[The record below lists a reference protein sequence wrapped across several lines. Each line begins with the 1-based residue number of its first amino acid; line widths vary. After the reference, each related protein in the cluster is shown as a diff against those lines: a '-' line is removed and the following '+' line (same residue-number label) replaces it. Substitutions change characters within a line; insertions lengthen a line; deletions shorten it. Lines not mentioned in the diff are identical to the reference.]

1 MMTGVIFLI
10 FFICLMIAIPISIS
24 LGIVSILP
32 GILDSSFTVSAKYI
46 VRSMFG
52 GLDSFPLLAVPMFIF
67 SGILMA
73 RGGISK
79 RLFNVFSYF
88 LGKFTAGIP
97 CAVIVTCLFY
107 GAISGSAPATVAAV
121 GSMTIPFLCELGY
134 DKKFATAIVAVAG
147 GLGVIIPPSIPFIMY
162 GTTTGESVSD
172 LFMAGIIPGVIIAAL
187 LMIYSIVYCNKYGED
202 REKIVIE
209 LNELHEEID
218 RISNST
224 QFNEKDLLNGQT
236 VIRIEK
242 QYTITKGA
250 AMNDQ
255 ISKIQVQKGFDFSD
269 LDLGGLGFVSH
280 KQGEISFEPGKNINY
295 KVSVDN
301 MVNQKVQPGATITIN
316 DSDGKYIKFAVKQE
330 IDLNIATQV
339 KMINVAL
346 KEKEIKGKEIKLQIG
361 ANTDSSQTLKVKID
375 NMSTESLEISKD
387 DISNMK
393 KEGSKGTEAATKM
406 IDNLDDALE
415 RVNVSRGNL
424 GAMQNR
430 LQTASSNLN
439 TMNENLTSIESRIR
453 DVDVAEEMMNLS
465 KLNLINQAAQA
476 MMSQAKSQPE
486 GVMQLLR

>member
-1 MMTGVIFLI
+1 MRINTNLNAMKAIKNSNKNVSSSGNSMKKLI
-10 FFICLMIAIPISIS
+10 SGLSINKAADDAAGLAISE
-24 LGIVSILP
+24 
-32 GILDSSFTVSAKYI
+32 KM
-46 VRSMFG
+46 RSQIR
-52 GLDSFPLLAVPMFIF
+52 GLNQAEQNTQD
-67 SGILMA
+67 GILM
-73 RGGISK
+73 
-79 RLFNVFSYF
+79 LQ
-88 LGKFTAGIP
+88 TAEGTIEEVGNIVQRMRELSVQ
-97 CAVIVTCLFY
+97 CAN
-107 GAISGSAPATVAAV
+107 
-121 GSMTIPFLCELGY
+121 
-134 DKKFATAIVAVAG
+134 
-147 GLGVIIPPSIPFIMY
+147 
-162 GTTTGESVSD
+162 ESNS
-172 LFMAGIIPGVIIAAL
+172 
-187 LMIYSIVYCNKYGED
+187 GED

-250 AMNDQ
+250 TMNDQ
-255 ISKIQVQKGFDFSD
+255 ISKIQVQRGFDFSD

-361 ANTDSSQTLKVKID
+361 ANSDSSQTLKVKID

-415 RVNVSRGNL
+415 RVNVSRGNI

-453 DVDVAEEMMNLS
+453 DVDVAKEIMNLS
-465 KLNLINQAAQA
+465 KINLITQANQAI
-476 MMSQAKSQPE
+476 MVQAKSQPE
-486 GVMQLLR
+486 AVIQLLK

>member
-1 MMTGVIFLI
+1 MRINTNLNAMKAIKNSNKNVSSSGNSMKKLI
-10 FFICLMIAIPISIS
+10 SGLSINKAADDAAGLAISE
-24 LGIVSILP
+24 
-32 GILDSSFTVSAKYI
+32 KM
-46 VRSMFG
+46 RSQIR
-52 GLDSFPLLAVPMFIF
+52 GLNQAEQNAQD
-67 SGILMA
+67 GILM
-73 RGGISK
+73 
-79 RLFNVFSYF
+79 LQ
-88 LGKFTAGIP
+88 TAEGTIEEVGNIVQRMRELSVQ
-97 CAVIVTCLFY
+97 CAN
-107 GAISGSAPATVAAV
+107 
-121 GSMTIPFLCELGY
+121 
-134 DKKFATAIVAVAG
+134 
-147 GLGVIIPPSIPFIMY
+147 
-162 GTTTGESVSD
+162 ESNS
-172 LFMAGIIPGVIIAAL
+172 
-187 LMIYSIVYCNKYGED
+187 GED

-209 LNELHEEID
+209 LNELHKEID

-250 AMNDQ
+250 TMNDQ
-255 ISKIQVQKGFDFSD
+255 ISKIQVQRGFDFSD

-316 DSDGKYIKFAVKQE
+316 DSNGKYIKFAVKQE

-375 NMSTESLEISKD
+375 NMSTESLEISKA

-430 LQTASSNLN
+430 LQTTSSNLN

-453 DVDVAEEMMNLS
+453 DVDVAKEIMNLS
-465 KLNLINQAAQA
+465 KINLITQANQAI
-476 MMSQAKSQPE
+476 MVQAKSQPE
-486 GVMQLLR
+486 AVIQLLK

>member
-1 MMTGVIFLI
+1 MRINTNLNAMKAIKNSNKNVSSSGNSMKKLI
-10 FFICLMIAIPISIS
+10 SGLSIKKAAADAAGLAISE
-24 LGIVSILP
+24 
-32 GILDSSFTVSAKYI
+32 KM
-46 VRSMFG
+46 RSQIR
-52 GLDSFPLLAVPMFIF
+52 GLNQAEQNAQD
-67 SGILMA
+67 GILM
-73 RGGISK
+73 
-79 RLFNVFSYF
+79 LQ
-88 LGKFTAGIP
+88 TAEGTIEEVGNIVQRMRELSVQ
-97 CAVIVTCLFY
+97 CAN
-107 GAISGSAPATVAAV
+107 
-121 GSMTIPFLCELGY
+121 
-134 DKKFATAIVAVAG
+134 
-147 GLGVIIPPSIPFIMY
+147 
-162 GTTTGESVSD
+162 ESNS
-172 LFMAGIIPGVIIAAL
+172 
-187 LMIYSIVYCNKYGED
+187 GED

-250 AMNDQ
+250 TMNDQ
-255 ISKIQVQKGFDFSD
+255 ISKIQVQRGFDFSD

-316 DSDGKYIKFAVKQE
+316 DSNGKYIKFAVKQE

-361 ANTDSSQTLKVKID
+361 ANSDSSQTLKVKID
-375 NMSTESLEISKD
+375 NMSTESLEISKA

-415 RVNVSRGNL
+415 RVNVSRGNI

-453 DVDVAEEMMNLS
+453 DVDVAKEIMNLS
-465 KLNLINQAAQA
+465 KINLITQANQAI
-476 MMSQAKSQPE
+476 MVQAKSQPE
-486 GVMQLLR
+486 AVIQLLK

>member
-1 MMTGVIFLI
+1 MRINTNLNAMKAIKNSNKNVSSSGNSMKKLI
-10 FFICLMIAIPISIS
+10 SGLSINKAADDAAGLAISE
-24 LGIVSILP
+24 
-32 GILDSSFTVSAKYI
+32 KM
-46 VRSMFG
+46 RSQIR
-52 GLDSFPLLAVPMFIF
+52 GLNQAEQNAQD
-67 SGILMA
+67 GILM
-73 RGGISK
+73 
-79 RLFNVFSYF
+79 LQ
-88 LGKFTAGIP
+88 TAEGTIEEVGNIVQRMRELSVQ
-97 CAVIVTCLFY
+97 CAN
-107 GAISGSAPATVAAV
+107 
-121 GSMTIPFLCELGY
+121 
-134 DKKFATAIVAVAG
+134 
-147 GLGVIIPPSIPFIMY
+147 
-162 GTTTGESVSD
+162 ESNS
-172 LFMAGIIPGVIIAAL
+172 
-187 LMIYSIVYCNKYGED
+187 GED

-250 AMNDQ
+250 TMNDQ
-255 ISKIQVQKGFDFSD
+255 ISKIQVQRGFDFSD

-316 DSDGKYIKFAVKQE
+316 DSNGKYIKFAVKQE

-346 KEKEIKGKEIKLQIG
+346 KEKEIRGKEIKLQIG
-361 ANTDSSQTLKVKID
+361 ANSDSSQTLKVKID
-375 NMSTESLEISKD
+375 SMSTESLEISKD

-415 RVNVSRGNL
+415 RVNVSRGNI

-430 LQTASSNLN
+430 LQTASSNLD

-453 DVDVAEEMMNLS
+453 DVDVAKEIMNLS
-465 KLNLINQAAQA
+465 KINLITQANQAI
-476 MMSQAKSQPE
+476 MVQAKSQPE
-486 GVMQLLR
+486 AVIQLLK

>member
-1 MMTGVIFLI
+1 MRINTNLNAMKAIKNSNKNVSSSGNSMKKLI
-10 FFICLMIAIPISIS
+10 SGLSINKAADDAAGLAISE
-24 LGIVSILP
+24 
-32 GILDSSFTVSAKYI
+32 KM
-46 VRSMFG
+46 RSQIR
-52 GLDSFPLLAVPMFIF
+52 GLNQSEQNAQD
-67 SGILMA
+67 GILM
-73 RGGISK
+73 
-79 RLFNVFSYF
+79 LQ
-88 LGKFTAGIP
+88 TAEGTIEEVGNIVQRMRELSVQ
-97 CAVIVTCLFY
+97 CAN
-107 GAISGSAPATVAAV
+107 
-121 GSMTIPFLCELGY
+121 
-134 DKKFATAIVAVAG
+134 
-147 GLGVIIPPSIPFIMY
+147 
-162 GTTTGESVSD
+162 ESNS
-172 LFMAGIIPGVIIAAL
+172 
-187 LMIYSIVYCNKYGED
+187 GED

-250 AMNDQ
+250 TMNDQ
-255 ISKIQVQKGFDFSD
+255 ISKIQVQRGFDFSD

-316 DSDGKYIKFAVKQE
+316 DSNGKYIKFAVKQE

-361 ANTDSSQTLKVKID
+361 ANTDRSQTLKVKID
-375 NMSTESLEISKD
+375 NMSTESLEISKA

-424 GAMQNR
+424 GAMKNR
-430 LQTASSNLN
+430 LQTASYNLN

-453 DVDVAEEMMNLS
+453 DVDVAKEIMNLS
-465 KLNLINQAAQA
+465 KINLITQANQAI
-476 MMSQAKSQPE
+476 MVQAKSQPE
-486 GVMQLLR
+486 AVIQLLK

>member
-1 MMTGVIFLI
+1 MRINTNLNAMKAIKNSNKNVSSSGNSMKKLI
-10 FFICLMIAIPISIS
+10 SGLSINKAADDAAGLAISE
-24 LGIVSILP
+24 
-32 GILDSSFTVSAKYI
+32 KM
-46 VRSMFG
+46 RSQIR
-52 GLDSFPLLAVPMFIF
+52 GLNQAEQNAQD
-67 SGILMA
+67 GILM
-73 RGGISK
+73 
-79 RLFNVFSYF
+79 LQ
-88 LGKFTAGIP
+88 TAEGTIEEVGNIVQRMRELSVQ
-97 CAVIVTCLFY
+97 CAN
-107 GAISGSAPATVAAV
+107 
-121 GSMTIPFLCELGY
+121 
-134 DKKFATAIVAVAG
+134 
-147 GLGVIIPPSIPFIMY
+147 
-162 GTTTGESVSD
+162 ESNS
-172 LFMAGIIPGVIIAAL
+172 
-187 LMIYSIVYCNKYGED
+187 GED

-250 AMNDQ
+250 TMNDQ
-255 ISKIQVQKGFDFSD
+255 ISKIQVQRGFDFSD

-316 DSDGKYIKFAVKQE
+316 DSNGKYIKFAVKQE
-330 IDLNIATQV
+330 IDLSIATQV

-375 NMSTESLEISKD
+375 SMSTESLEISKD

-415 RVNVSRGNL
+415 KVNVSRGNI

-453 DVDVAEEMMNLS
+453 DVDVAKEIMNLS
-465 KLNLINQAAQA
+465 KINLITQANQAI
-476 MMSQAKSQPE
+476 MVQAKSQPE
-486 GVMQLLR
+486 AVIQLLK

>member
-1 MMTGVIFLI
+1 MRINTNLNAMKAIKNSNKNVSSSGNSMKKLI
-10 FFICLMIAIPISIS
+10 SGLSINKAADDAAGLAISE
-24 LGIVSILP
+24 
-32 GILDSSFTVSAKYI
+32 KM
-46 VRSMFG
+46 RSQIR
-52 GLDSFPLLAVPMFIF
+52 GLNQAEQNTQD
-67 SGILMA
+67 GILM
-73 RGGISK
+73 
-79 RLFNVFSYF
+79 LQ
-88 LGKFTAGIP
+88 TAEGTIEEVGNIVQRMRELSVQ
-97 CAVIVTCLFY
+97 CAN
-107 GAISGSAPATVAAV
+107 
-121 GSMTIPFLCELGY
+121 
-134 DKKFATAIVAVAG
+134 
-147 GLGVIIPPSIPFIMY
+147 
-162 GTTTGESVSD
+162 ESNS
-172 LFMAGIIPGVIIAAL
+172 
-187 LMIYSIVYCNKYGED
+187 GED

-250 AMNDQ
+250 TMNDQ
-255 ISKIQVQKGFDFSD
+255 ISKIQVQRGFDFSD

-316 DSDGKYIKFAVKQE
+316 DSNGKYIKFAVKQE

-361 ANTDSSQTLKVKID
+361 ANSDSSQTLKVKID
-375 NMSTESLEISKD
+375 SMSTESLEISKA

-415 RVNVSRGNL
+415 RVNVSRGNI

-453 DVDVAEEMMNLS
+453 DVDVAKEIMNLS
-465 KLNLINQAAQA
+465 KINLITQANQAI
-476 MMSQAKSQPE
+476 MVQAKSQPE
-486 GVMQLLR
+486 AVIQLLK

>member
-1 MMTGVIFLI
+1 MRINTNLNAMKAIKNSNKNVSSSGNSMKKLI
-10 FFICLMIAIPISIS
+10 SGLSINKAADDAAGLAISE
-24 LGIVSILP
+24 
-32 GILDSSFTVSAKYI
+32 KM
-46 VRSMFG
+46 RSQIR
-52 GLDSFPLLAVPMFIF
+52 GLNQAEQNAQD
-67 SGILMA
+67 GILM
-73 RGGISK
+73 
-79 RLFNVFSYF
+79 LQ
-88 LGKFTAGIP
+88 TAEGTIEEVGNIVQRMRELSVQ
-97 CAVIVTCLFY
+97 CAN
-107 GAISGSAPATVAAV
+107 
-121 GSMTIPFLCELGY
+121 
-134 DKKFATAIVAVAG
+134 
-147 GLGVIIPPSIPFIMY
+147 
-162 GTTTGESVSD
+162 ESNS
-172 LFMAGIIPGVIIAAL
+172 
-187 LMIYSIVYCNKYGED
+187 GED

-250 AMNDQ
+250 TMNDQ
-255 ISKIQVQKGFDFSD
+255 ISKIQVQRGFDFSD

-316 DSDGKYIKFAVKQE
+316 DSNGKYIKFAVKQE

-375 NMSTESLEISKD
+375 SMSTESLEISKA

-424 GAMQNR
+424 GAIQNR

-453 DVDVAEEMMNLS
+453 DVDVAKEIMNLS
-465 KLNLINQAAQA
+465 KINLITQANQAI
-476 MMSQAKSQPE
+476 MVQAKSQPE
-486 GVMQLLR
+486 AVIQLLK

>member
-1 MMTGVIFLI
+1 MRINTNLNAMKAIKNSNKNVSSSGNSMKKLI
-10 FFICLMIAIPISIS
+10 SGLSINKAADDAAGLAISE
-24 LGIVSILP
+24 
-32 GILDSSFTVSAKYI
+32 KM
-46 VRSMFG
+46 RSQIR
-52 GLDSFPLLAVPMFIF
+52 GLNQAEQNAQD
-67 SGILMA
+67 GILM
-73 RGGISK
+73 
-79 RLFNVFSYF
+79 LQ
-88 LGKFTAGIP
+88 TAEGTIEEVGNIVQRMRELSVQ
-97 CAVIVTCLFY
+97 CAN
-107 GAISGSAPATVAAV
+107 
-121 GSMTIPFLCELGY
+121 
-134 DKKFATAIVAVAG
+134 
-147 GLGVIIPPSIPFIMY
+147 
-162 GTTTGESVSD
+162 ESNS
-172 LFMAGIIPGVIIAAL
+172 
-187 LMIYSIVYCNKYGED
+187 GED

-250 AMNDQ
+250 TMNDQ
-255 ISKIQVQKGFDFSD
+255 ISKIQVQRGFDFSD

-375 NMSTESLEISKD
+375 SMSTESLEISKD

-415 RVNVSRGNL
+415 RVNVSRGNI

-453 DVDVAEEMMNLS
+453 DVDVAKEIMNLS
-465 KLNLINQAAQA
+465 KINLITQANQAI
-476 MMSQAKSQPE
+476 MVQAKSQPE
-486 GVMQLLR
+486 AVIQLLK

>member
-1 MMTGVIFLI
+1 MRINTNLNAMKTIKNSNKNVSSSGNSMKKLI
-10 FFICLMIAIPISIS
+10 SGLSINKAADDAAGLAISE
-24 LGIVSILP
+24 
-32 GILDSSFTVSAKYI
+32 KM
-46 VRSMFG
+46 RSQIR
-52 GLDSFPLLAVPMFIF
+52 GLNQAEQNTQD
-67 SGILMA
+67 GILM
-73 RGGISK
+73 
-79 RLFNVFSYF
+79 LQ
-88 LGKFTAGIP
+88 TAEGTIEEVGNIVQRMRELSVQ
-97 CAVIVTCLFY
+97 CAN
-107 GAISGSAPATVAAV
+107 
-121 GSMTIPFLCELGY
+121 
-134 DKKFATAIVAVAG
+134 
-147 GLGVIIPPSIPFIMY
+147 
-162 GTTTGESVSD
+162 ESNS
-172 LFMAGIIPGVIIAAL
+172 
-187 LMIYSIVYCNKYGED
+187 GED

-250 AMNDQ
+250 TMNDQ
-255 ISKIQVQKGFDFSD
+255 ISKIQVQRGFDFSD

-316 DSDGKYIKFAVKQE
+316 DSNGKYIKFAVKQE

-361 ANTDSSQTLKVKID
+361 ANSDSSQTLKVKID
-375 NMSTESLEISKD
+375 SMSTESLEISKD

-415 RVNVSRGNL
+415 RVNVSRGNI

-453 DVDVAEEMMNLS
+453 DVDVAKEIMNLS
-465 KLNLINQAAQA
+465 KINLITQANQAI
-476 MMSQAKSQPE
+476 MVQAKSQPE
-486 GVMQLLR
+486 AVIQLLK

>member
-1 MMTGVIFLI
+1 MRINTNLNAMKAIKNSNKNVSSSGNSMKKLI
-10 FFICLMIAIPISIS
+10 SGLSINKAADDAAGLAISE
-24 LGIVSILP
+24 
-32 GILDSSFTVSAKYI
+32 KM
-46 VRSMFG
+46 RSQIR
-52 GLDSFPLLAVPMFIF
+52 GLNQAEQNAQD
-67 SGILMA
+67 GILM
-73 RGGISK
+73 
-79 RLFNVFSYF
+79 LQ
-88 LGKFTAGIP
+88 TAEGTIEEVGNIVQRMRELSVQ
-97 CAVIVTCLFY
+97 CAN
-107 GAISGSAPATVAAV
+107 
-121 GSMTIPFLCELGY
+121 
-134 DKKFATAIVAVAG
+134 
-147 GLGVIIPPSIPFIMY
+147 
-162 GTTTGESVSD
+162 ESNS
-172 LFMAGIIPGVIIAAL
+172 
-187 LMIYSIVYCNKYGED
+187 GED

-242 QYTITKGA
+242 Q
-250 AMNDQ
+250 
-255 ISKIQVQKGFDFSD
+255 ISKIQVQRGFDFSD

-316 DSDGKYIKFAVKQE
+316 DSNGKYIKFAVKQE

-361 ANTDSSQTLKVKID
+361 ANSDSSQTLKVKID
-375 NMSTESLEISKD
+375 SMSTESLEISKA

-453 DVDVAEEMMNLS
+453 DVDVAKEIMNLS
-465 KLNLINQAAQA
+465 KINLITQANQAI
-476 MMSQAKSQPE
+476 MVQAKSQPE
-486 GVMQLLR
+486 AVIQLLK

>member
-1 MMTGVIFLI
+1 MRINTNLNAMKAIKNSNKNVSSSGNSMKKLI
-10 FFICLMIAIPISIS
+10 SGLSINKAADDAAGLAISE
-24 LGIVSILP
+24 
-32 GILDSSFTVSAKYI
+32 KM
-46 VRSMFG
+46 RSQIR
-52 GLDSFPLLAVPMFIF
+52 GLNQAEQNAQD
-67 SGILMA
+67 GILM
-73 RGGISK
+73 
-79 RLFNVFSYF
+79 LQ
-88 LGKFTAGIP
+88 TAEGTIEEVGNIVQRMRELSVQ
-97 CAVIVTCLFY
+97 CAN
-107 GAISGSAPATVAAV
+107 
-121 GSMTIPFLCELGY
+121 
-134 DKKFATAIVAVAG
+134 
-147 GLGVIIPPSIPFIMY
+147 
-162 GTTTGESVSD
+162 ESNS
-172 LFMAGIIPGVIIAAL
+172 
-187 LMIYSIVYCNKYGED
+187 GED

-255 ISKIQVQKGFDFSD
+255 ISKIQVQRGFDFSD

-316 DSDGKYIKFAVKQE
+316 DSNGKYIKFAVKQE

-375 NMSTESLEISKD
+375 SMSTESLEISKA

-453 DVDVAEEMMNLS
+453 DVDVAKEIMNLS
-465 KLNLINQAAQA
+465 RINLITQANQAI
-476 MMSQAKSQPE
+476 MVQAKSQPE
-486 GVMQLLR
+486 AVIQLLK

>member
-1 MMTGVIFLI
+1 MRINTNLNAMKAIKNSNKNVSSSGNSMKKLI
-10 FFICLMIAIPISIS
+10 SGLSINKAADDAAGLAISE
-24 LGIVSILP
+24 
-32 GILDSSFTVSAKYI
+32 KM
-46 VRSMFG
+46 RSQIR
-52 GLDSFPLLAVPMFIF
+52 GLNQAEQNAQD
-67 SGILMA
+67 GILM
-73 RGGISK
+73 
-79 RLFNVFSYF
+79 LQ
-88 LGKFTAGIP
+88 TAEGTIEEVGNIVQRMRELSVQ
-97 CAVIVTCLFY
+97 CAN
-107 GAISGSAPATVAAV
+107 
-121 GSMTIPFLCELGY
+121 
-134 DKKFATAIVAVAG
+134 
-147 GLGVIIPPSIPFIMY
+147 
-162 GTTTGESVSD
+162 ESNS
-172 LFMAGIIPGVIIAAL
+172 
-187 LMIYSIVYCNKYGED
+187 GED

-224 QFNEKDLLNGQT
+224 QFNEKDLLSGQT

-255 ISKIQVQKGFDFSD
+255 ISKIQVQRGFDFSD

-316 DSDGKYIKFAVKQE
+316 DSNGKYIKFAVKQE

-361 ANTDSSQTLKVKID
+361 ANSDSSQTLKVKID

-415 RVNVSRGNL
+415 RVNVSRGNI

-430 LQTASSNLN
+430 VQTASSNLN

-453 DVDVAEEMMNLS
+453 DVDVAKEIMNLS
-465 KLNLINQAAQA
+465 KINLITQANQAI
-476 MMSQAKSQPE
+476 MVQAKSQPE
-486 GVMQLLR
+486 AVIQLLK

>member
-1 MMTGVIFLI
+1 MRINTNLNAMKAIKNSNKNVSSSGNSMKKLI
-10 FFICLMIAIPISIS
+10 SGLSINKAADDAAGLAISE
-24 LGIVSILP
+24 
-32 GILDSSFTVSAKYI
+32 KM
-46 VRSMFG
+46 RSQIR
-52 GLDSFPLLAVPMFIF
+52 GLNQAEQNAQD
-67 SGILMA
+67 GILM
-73 RGGISK
+73 
-79 RLFNVFSYF
+79 LQ
-88 LGKFTAGIP
+88 TAEGTIEEVGNIVQRMRELSVQ
-97 CAVIVTCLFY
+97 CAN
-107 GAISGSAPATVAAV
+107 
-121 GSMTIPFLCELGY
+121 
-134 DKKFATAIVAVAG
+134 
-147 GLGVIIPPSIPFIMY
+147 
-162 GTTTGESVSD
+162 ESNS
-172 LFMAGIIPGVIIAAL
+172 
-187 LMIYSIVYCNKYGED
+187 GED

-255 ISKIQVQKGFDFSD
+255 ISKIQVQRGFDFSD

-316 DSDGKYIKFAVKQE
+316 DSNGKYIKFAVKQE

-361 ANTDSSQTLKVKID
+361 ANSDSSQTLKVKID
-375 NMSTESLEISKD
+375 SMSTESLEISKA

-415 RVNVSRGNL
+415 RVNVSRGNI

-453 DVDVAEEMMNLS
+453 DVDVAKEIMNLS
-465 KLNLINQAAQA
+465 KINLITQANQAI
-476 MMSQAKSQPE
+476 MVQAKSQPE
-486 GVMQLLR
+486 AVIQLLK

>member
-1 MMTGVIFLI
+1 MRINTNLNAMKAIKNSNKNVSSSGNSMKKLI
-10 FFICLMIAIPISIS
+10 SGLSINKAADDAAGLAISE
-24 LGIVSILP
+24 
-32 GILDSSFTVSAKYI
+32 KM
-46 VRSMFG
+46 RSQIR
-52 GLDSFPLLAVPMFIF
+52 GLNQAEQNAQD
-67 SGILMA
+67 GILM
-73 RGGISK
+73 
-79 RLFNVFSYF
+79 LQ
-88 LGKFTAGIP
+88 TAEGTIEEVGNIVQRMRELSVQ
-97 CAVIVTCLFY
+97 CANESN
-107 GAISGSAPATVAAV
+107 SG
-121 GSMTIPFLCELGY
+121 
-134 DKKFATAIVAVAG
+134 
-147 GLGVIIPPSIPFIMY
+147 
-162 GTTTGESVSD
+162 
-172 LFMAGIIPGVIIAAL
+172 
-187 LMIYSIVYCNKYGED
+187 
-202 REKIVIE
+202 
-209 LNELHEEID
+209 EEID

-255 ISKIQVQKGFDFSD
+255 ISKIQVQRGFDFSD

-316 DSDGKYIKFAVKQE
+316 DSNGKYIKFAVKQE

-375 NMSTESLEISKD
+375 SMSTESLEISKD

-453 DVDVAEEMMNLS
+453 DVDVAKEIMNLS
-465 KLNLINQAAQA
+465 KINLITQANQAI
-476 MMSQAKSQPE
+476 MVQAKSQPE
-486 GVMQLLR
+486 AVIQLLK

>member
-1 MMTGVIFLI
+1 MRINTNLNAMKAIKNSNKNVSSSGNSMKKLI
-10 FFICLMIAIPISIS
+10 SGLSINKAADDAAGLAISE
-24 LGIVSILP
+24 
-32 GILDSSFTVSAKYI
+32 KM
-46 VRSMFG
+46 RSQIR
-52 GLDSFPLLAVPMFIF
+52 GLNQAEQNAQD
-67 SGILMA
+67 GILM
-73 RGGISK
+73 
-79 RLFNVFSYF
+79 LQ
-88 LGKFTAGIP
+88 TAEGTIEEVGNIVQRMRELSVQ
-97 CAVIVTCLFY
+97 CAN
-107 GAISGSAPATVAAV
+107 
-121 GSMTIPFLCELGY
+121 
-134 DKKFATAIVAVAG
+134 
-147 GLGVIIPPSIPFIMY
+147 
-162 GTTTGESVSD
+162 ESNS
-172 LFMAGIIPGVIIAAL
+172 
-187 LMIYSIVYCNKYGED
+187 GED

-250 AMNDQ
+250 TMNDQ
-255 ISKIQVQKGFDFSD
+255 ISKVQVQRGFDFSD

-316 DSDGKYIKFAVKQE
+316 DSNGKYIKFAVKQE

-346 KEKEIKGKEIKLQIG
+346 KEKEIKGKEVKLQIG

-375 NMSTESLEISKD
+375 NMSTESLEISKA

-415 RVNVSRGNL
+415 RVNVSRGNI

-453 DVDVAEEMMNLS
+453 DVDVAKEIMNLS
-465 KLNLINQAAQA
+465 KINLITQANQAI
-476 MMSQAKSQPE
+476 MVQAKSQPE
-486 GVMQLLR
+486 AVIQLLK

>member
-1 MMTGVIFLI
+1 MRINTNLNAMKAIKNSNKNVSSSGNSMKKLI
-10 FFICLMIAIPISIS
+10 SGLSINKAADDAAGLAISE
-24 LGIVSILP
+24 
-32 GILDSSFTVSAKYI
+32 KM
-46 VRSMFG
+46 RSQIR
-52 GLDSFPLLAVPMFIF
+52 GLNQAEQNAQD
-67 SGILMA
+67 GILM
-73 RGGISK
+73 
-79 RLFNVFSYF
+79 LQ
-88 LGKFTAGIP
+88 TAEGTIEEVGNIVQRMRELSVQ
-97 CAVIVTCLFY
+97 CAN
-107 GAISGSAPATVAAV
+107 
-121 GSMTIPFLCELGY
+121 
-134 DKKFATAIVAVAG
+134 
-147 GLGVIIPPSIPFIMY
+147 
-162 GTTTGESVSD
+162 ESNS
-172 LFMAGIIPGVIIAAL
+172 
-187 LMIYSIVYCNKYGED
+187 GED

-242 QYTITKGA
+242 QYTITKDA
-250 AMNDQ
+250 TMNDQ

-316 DSDGKYIKFAVKQE
+316 DSNGKYIKFAVKQE

-375 NMSTESLEISKD
+375 SMGTESLEISKD

-415 RVNVSRGNL
+415 RVNVSRGNI

-453 DVDVAEEMMNLS
+453 DVDVAKEIMNLS
-465 KLNLINQAAQA
+465 KINLITQANQAI
-476 MMSQAKSQPE
+476 MVQAKSQPE
-486 GVMQLLR
+486 AVIQLLK

>member
-1 MMTGVIFLI
+1 MRINTNLNAMKAIKNSNKNVSSSGNSMKKLI
-10 FFICLMIAIPISIS
+10 SGLSINKAADDAAGLAISE
-24 LGIVSILP
+24 
-32 GILDSSFTVSAKYI
+32 KM
-46 VRSMFG
+46 RSQIR
-52 GLDSFPLLAVPMFIF
+52 GLNQAEQNAQD
-67 SGILMA
+67 GILM
-73 RGGISK
+73 
-79 RLFNVFSYF
+79 LQ
-88 LGKFTAGIP
+88 TAEGTIEEVGNIVQRMRELSVQ
-97 CAVIVTCLFY
+97 CAN
-107 GAISGSAPATVAAV
+107 
-121 GSMTIPFLCELGY
+121 
-134 DKKFATAIVAVAG
+134 
-147 GLGVIIPPSIPFIMY
+147 
-162 GTTTGESVSD
+162 ESNS
-172 LFMAGIIPGVIIAAL
+172 
-187 LMIYSIVYCNKYGED
+187 GED

-250 AMNDQ
+250 TMNDQ
-255 ISKIQVQKGFDFSD
+255 ISKIQVQRGFDFSD

-316 DSDGKYIKFAVKQE
+316 DSNGKYIKFAVKQE

-375 NMSTESLEISKD
+375 SMSTESLEISKA

-415 RVNVSRGNL
+415 RVNISRGNL

-453 DVDVAEEMMNLS
+453 DVDVAKEIMNLS
-465 KLNLINQAAQA
+465 KINLITQANQAI
-476 MMSQAKSQPE
+476 MVQAKSQPE
-486 GVMQLLR
+486 AVIQLLK

>member
-1 MMTGVIFLI
+1 MRINTNLNAMKAIKNSNKNVSSSGNSMKKLI
-10 FFICLMIAIPISIS
+10 SGLSINKAADDAAGLAISE
-24 LGIVSILP
+24 
-32 GILDSSFTVSAKYI
+32 KM
-46 VRSMFG
+46 RSKIR
-52 GLDSFPLLAVPMFIF
+52 GLNQAEQNTQD
-67 SGILMA
+67 GILM
-73 RGGISK
+73 
-79 RLFNVFSYF
+79 LQ
-88 LGKFTAGIP
+88 TAEGTIEE
-97 CAVIVTCLFY
+97 VGNIVQR
-107 GAISGSAPATVAAV
+107 
-121 GSMTIPFLCELGY
+121 MRELS
-134 DKKFATAIVAVAG
+134 VQC
-147 GLGVIIPPSIPFIMY
+147 SN
-162 GTTTGESVSD
+162 ESNS
-172 LFMAGIIPGVIIAAL
+172 
-187 LMIYSIVYCNKYGED
+187 GED

-250 AMNDQ
+250 TMNDQ
-255 ISKIQVQKGFDFSD
+255 ISKIQVQRGFDFSD

-316 DSDGKYIKFAVKQE
+316 DSNGKYIKFAVKQE

-346 KEKEIKGKEIKLQIG
+346 KEKEIRGKEIKLQIG
-361 ANTDSSQTLKVKID
+361 ANSDSSQTLKVKID
-375 NMSTESLEISKD
+375 NMSTESLEISKA

-453 DVDVAEEMMNLS
+453 DVDVAKEIMNLS
-465 KLNLINQAAQA
+465 KINLITQANQAI
-476 MMSQAKSQPE
+476 MVQAKSQPE
-486 GVMQLLR
+486 AVIQLLK

>member
-1 MMTGVIFLI
+1 MRINTNLNAMKAIKNSNKNVSSSGNSMKKLI
-10 FFICLMIAIPISIS
+10 SGLSINKAADDAAGLAISE
-24 LGIVSILP
+24 
-32 GILDSSFTVSAKYI
+32 KM
-46 VRSMFG
+46 RSQIR
-52 GLDSFPLLAVPMFIF
+52 GLNQAEQNAQD
-67 SGILMA
+67 GILM
-73 RGGISK
+73 
-79 RLFNVFSYF
+79 LQ
-88 LGKFTAGIP
+88 TAEGTIEEVGNIVQRMRELSVQ
-97 CAVIVTCLFY
+97 CAN
-107 GAISGSAPATVAAV
+107 
-121 GSMTIPFLCELGY
+121 
-134 DKKFATAIVAVAG
+134 
-147 GLGVIIPPSIPFIMY
+147 
-162 GTTTGESVSD
+162 ESNS
-172 LFMAGIIPGVIIAAL
+172 
-187 LMIYSIVYCNKYGED
+187 GED

-250 AMNDQ
+250 TMNDQ
-255 ISKIQVQKGFDFSD
+255 ISKIQVQRGFDFSD

-316 DSDGKYIKFAVKQE
+316 DSNGKYIKFAVKQE

-361 ANTDSSQTLKVKID
+361 ANSDSSQTLKVKID
-375 NMSTESLEISKD
+375 SMSTESLEISKD

-424 GAMQNR
+424 GAMQNK

-453 DVDVAEEMMNLS
+453 DVDVAKEIMNLS
-465 KLNLINQAAQA
+465 KINLITQANQAI
-476 MMSQAKSQPE
+476 MVQAKSQPE
-486 GVMQLLR
+486 AVIQLLK

>member
-1 MMTGVIFLI
+1 MRINTNLNAMKAIKNSNKNVSSSGNSMKKLI
-10 FFICLMIAIPISIS
+10 SGLSINKAADDAAGLAISE
-24 LGIVSILP
+24 
-32 GILDSSFTVSAKYI
+32 KM
-46 VRSMFG
+46 RSQIR
-52 GLDSFPLLAVPMFIF
+52 GLNQAEQNAQD
-67 SGILMA
+67 GILM
-73 RGGISK
+73 
-79 RLFNVFSYF
+79 LQ
-88 LGKFTAGIP
+88 TAEGTIEEVGNIVQRMRELSVQ
-97 CAVIVTCLFY
+97 CAN
-107 GAISGSAPATVAAV
+107 
-121 GSMTIPFLCELGY
+121 
-134 DKKFATAIVAVAG
+134 
-147 GLGVIIPPSIPFIMY
+147 
-162 GTTTGESVSD
+162 ESNS
-172 LFMAGIIPGVIIAAL
+172 
-187 LMIYSIVYCNKYGED
+187 GED

-224 QFNEKDLLNGQT
+224 QFNEKDLLNGET

-250 AMNDQ
+250 TMNDQ
-255 ISKIQVQKGFDFSD
+255 ISKIQVQRGFDFSD

-316 DSDGKYIKFAVKQE
+316 DSNGKYIKFAVKQE

-361 ANTDSSQTLKVKID
+361 ANIDSSQTLKVKID
-375 NMSTESLEISKD
+375 NMSTESLKISKA

-453 DVDVAEEMMNLS
+453 DVDVAKEIMNLS
-465 KLNLINQAAQA
+465 KINLITQANQAI
-476 MMSQAKSQPE
+476 MVQAKSQPE
-486 GVMQLLR
+486 AVIQLLK

>member
-1 MMTGVIFLI
+1 MRINTNLNAMKAIKNSNKNVSSSGNSMKKLI
-10 FFICLMIAIPISIS
+10 SGLSINKAADDAAGLAISE
-24 LGIVSILP
+24 
-32 GILDSSFTVSAKYI
+32 KM
-46 VRSMFG
+46 RSQIR
-52 GLDSFPLLAVPMFIF
+52 GLNQAEQNTQD
-67 SGILMA
+67 GILM
-73 RGGISK
+73 
-79 RLFNVFSYF
+79 LQ
-88 LGKFTAGIP
+88 TAEGTIEEVGNIVQRMRELSVQ
-97 CAVIVTCLFY
+97 CAN
-107 GAISGSAPATVAAV
+107 
-121 GSMTIPFLCELGY
+121 
-134 DKKFATAIVAVAG
+134 
-147 GLGVIIPPSIPFIMY
+147 
-162 GTTTGESVSD
+162 ESNS
-172 LFMAGIIPGVIIAAL
+172 
-187 LMIYSIVYCNKYGED
+187 GED

-250 AMNDQ
+250 TMNDQ
-255 ISKIQVQKGFDFSD
+255 ISKIQVQRGFDFSD

-316 DSDGKYIKFAVKQE
+316 DSNGKYIKFAVKQE

-361 ANTDSSQTLKVKID
+361 ANSDSSQTLKVKID
-375 NMSTESLEISKD
+375 SMSTESLEISKD

-415 RVNVSRGNL
+415 RVNVSRGNI

-453 DVDVAEEMMNLS
+453 DVDVAKEIMNLS
-465 KLNLINQAAQA
+465 KINLITQANQAI
-476 MMSQAKSQPE
+476 MVQAKSQPE
-486 GVMQLLR
+486 AVIQLLK

>member
-1 MMTGVIFLI
+1 MRINTNLNAMKAIKNSNKNVSSSGNSMKKLI
-10 FFICLMIAIPISIS
+10 SGLSINKAADDAAGLAISE
-24 LGIVSILP
+24 
-32 GILDSSFTVSAKYI
+32 KM
-46 VRSMFG
+46 RSQIR
-52 GLDSFPLLAVPMFIF
+52 GLNQAEQNAQD
-67 SGILMA
+67 GILM
-73 RGGISK
+73 
-79 RLFNVFSYF
+79 LQ
-88 LGKFTAGIP
+88 TAEGTIEEVGNIVQRMRELSVQ
-97 CAVIVTCLFY
+97 CAN
-107 GAISGSAPATVAAV
+107 
-121 GSMTIPFLCELGY
+121 
-134 DKKFATAIVAVAG
+134 
-147 GLGVIIPPSIPFIMY
+147 
-162 GTTTGESVSD
+162 ESNS
-172 LFMAGIIPGVIIAAL
+172 
-187 LMIYSIVYCNKYGED
+187 GED

-250 AMNDQ
+250 TMNDQ
-255 ISKIQVQKGFDFSD
+255 ISKIQVQRGFDFSD

-316 DSDGKYIKFAVKQE
+316 DSNGKYIKFAVKQE

-361 ANTDSSQTLKVKID
+361 ANSDSSQTLKVKID
-375 NMSTESLEISKD
+375 SMSTESLEISKD

-415 RVNVSRGNL
+415 RVNVSRGNI

-453 DVDVAEEMMNLS
+453 DVDVAKEIMNLS
-465 KLNLINQAAQA
+465 KINLITQANEAI
-476 MMSQAKSQPE
+476 MVQAKSQPE
-486 GVMQLLR
+486 AVIQLLK

>member
-1 MMTGVIFLI
+1 MRINTNLNAMKAIKNSNKNVSSSGNSMKKLI
-10 FFICLMIAIPISIS
+10 SGLSINKAADDAAGLAISE
-24 LGIVSILP
+24 
-32 GILDSSFTVSAKYI
+32 KM
-46 VRSMFG
+46 RSQIR
-52 GLDSFPLLAVPMFIF
+52 GLNQGEQNAQD
-67 SGILMA
+67 GILM
-73 RGGISK
+73 
-79 RLFNVFSYF
+79 LQ
-88 LGKFTAGIP
+88 TAEGTIEEVGNIVQRMRELSVQ
-97 CAVIVTCLFY
+97 CAN
-107 GAISGSAPATVAAV
+107 
-121 GSMTIPFLCELGY
+121 
-134 DKKFATAIVAVAG
+134 
-147 GLGVIIPPSIPFIMY
+147 
-162 GTTTGESVSD
+162 ESNS
-172 LFMAGIIPGVIIAAL
+172 
-187 LMIYSIVYCNKYGED
+187 GED

-242 QYTITKGA
+242 QYNITKGA
-250 AMNDQ
+250 TMNDQ
-255 ISKIQVQKGFDFSD
+255 ISKIQVQRGFDFSD

-316 DSDGKYIKFAVKQE
+316 DSNGKYIKFAVKQE

-339 KMINVAL
+339 KMIDVAL

-375 NMSTESLEISKD
+375 NMSTESLEINKA

-453 DVDVAEEMMNLS
+453 DVDVAKEIMNLS
-465 KLNLINQAAQA
+465 KINLITQANQAI
-476 MMSQAKSQPE
+476 MVQAKSQPE
-486 GVMQLLR
+486 AVIQLLK

>member
-1 MMTGVIFLI
+1 MRINTNLNAMKAIKNSNKNVSSSGNSMKKLI
-10 FFICLMIAIPISIS
+10 SGLSINKAADDAAGLAISE
-24 LGIVSILP
+24 
-32 GILDSSFTVSAKYI
+32 KM
-46 VRSMFG
+46 RSQIR
-52 GLDSFPLLAVPMFIF
+52 GLNQAEQNAQD
-67 SGILMA
+67 GILM
-73 RGGISK
+73 
-79 RLFNVFSYF
+79 LQ
-88 LGKFTAGIP
+88 TAEGTIEEVGNIVQRMRELSVQ
-97 CAVIVTCLFY
+97 CAN
-107 GAISGSAPATVAAV
+107 
-121 GSMTIPFLCELGY
+121 
-134 DKKFATAIVAVAG
+134 
-147 GLGVIIPPSIPFIMY
+147 
-162 GTTTGESVSD
+162 ESNS
-172 LFMAGIIPGVIIAAL
+172 
-187 LMIYSIVYCNKYGED
+187 GED

-250 AMNDQ
+250 TMNDQ
-255 ISKIQVQKGFDFSD
+255 ISKIQVQRGFDFSD

-316 DSDGKYIKFAVKQE
+316 DSNGKYIKFAVKQE

-346 KEKEIKGKEIKLQIG
+346 KEKEIRGKEIKLQIG

-375 NMSTESLEISKD
+375 SMSTESLEISKA

-415 RVNVSRGNL
+415 RVNVSRGNI

-453 DVDVAEEMMNLS
+453 DVDVAKEIMNLS
-465 KLNLINQAAQA
+465 KINLITQANQAI
-476 MMSQAKSQPE
+476 MVQAKSQPE
-486 GVMQLLR
+486 AVIQLLK

>member
-1 MMTGVIFLI
+1 MRINTNLNAMKAIKNSNKNVSSSGNSMKKLI
-10 FFICLMIAIPISIS
+10 SGLSINKAADDAAGLAISE
-24 LGIVSILP
+24 
-32 GILDSSFTVSAKYI
+32 KM
-46 VRSMFG
+46 RSQIR
-52 GLDSFPLLAVPMFIF
+52 GLNQAEQNAQD
-67 SGILMA
+67 GILM
-73 RGGISK
+73 
-79 RLFNVFSYF
+79 LQ
-88 LGKFTAGIP
+88 TAEGTIEEVGNIVQRMRELSVQ
-97 CAVIVTCLFY
+97 CAN
-107 GAISGSAPATVAAV
+107 
-121 GSMTIPFLCELGY
+121 
-134 DKKFATAIVAVAG
+134 
-147 GLGVIIPPSIPFIMY
+147 
-162 GTTTGESVSD
+162 ESNS
-172 LFMAGIIPGVIIAAL
+172 
-187 LMIYSIVYCNKYGED
+187 GED

-209 LNELHEEID
+209 LNKLHEEID

-250 AMNDQ
+250 TMNDQ
-255 ISKIQVQKGFDFSD
+255 ISKIQVQRGFDFSD

-316 DSDGKYIKFAVKQE
+316 DSNGKYIKFAVKQE

-453 DVDVAEEMMNLS
+453 DVDVAKEIMNLS
-465 KLNLINQAAQA
+465 RINLITQANQAI
-476 MMSQAKSQPE
+476 MVQAKSQPE
-486 GVMQLLR
+486 AVIQLLK

>member
-1 MMTGVIFLI
+1 MRINTNLNAMKAIKNSNKNVSSSGNSMKKLI
-10 FFICLMIAIPISIS
+10 SGLSINKAADDAAGLAISE
-24 LGIVSILP
+24 
-32 GILDSSFTVSAKYI
+32 KM
-46 VRSMFG
+46 RSQIR
-52 GLDSFPLLAVPMFIF
+52 GLNQAEQNAQD
-67 SGILMA
+67 GILM
-73 RGGISK
+73 
-79 RLFNVFSYF
+79 LQ
-88 LGKFTAGIP
+88 TAEGTIEEVGNIVQRMRELSVQ
-97 CAVIVTCLFY
+97 CAN
-107 GAISGSAPATVAAV
+107 
-121 GSMTIPFLCELGY
+121 
-134 DKKFATAIVAVAG
+134 
-147 GLGVIIPPSIPFIMY
+147 
-162 GTTTGESVSD
+162 ESNS
-172 LFMAGIIPGVIIAAL
+172 
-187 LMIYSIVYCNKYGED
+187 GED

-250 AMNDQ
+250 TMNDQ

-316 DSDGKYIKFAVKQE
+316 DSNGKYIKFAVKQE

-375 NMSTESLEISKD
+375 NMSTESLEISKA

-415 RVNVSRGNL
+415 RVNVSRGNI

-453 DVDVAEEMMNLS
+453 DVDVAKEIMNLS
-465 KLNLINQAAQA
+465 KINLITQANQAI
-476 MMSQAKSQPE
+476 MVQAKSQPE
-486 GVMQLLR
+486 AVIQLLK

>member
-1 MMTGVIFLI
+1 MRINTNLNAMKAIKNSNKNVSSSGNSMKKLI
-10 FFICLMIAIPISIS
+10 SGLSINKAADDAAGLAISE
-24 LGIVSILP
+24 
-32 GILDSSFTVSAKYI
+32 KM
-46 VRSMFG
+46 RSQIR
-52 GLDSFPLLAVPMFIF
+52 GLNQAEQNAQD
-67 SGILMA
+67 GILM
-73 RGGISK
+73 
-79 RLFNVFSYF
+79 LQ
-88 LGKFTAGIP
+88 TAEGTIEEVGNIVQRMRELSVQ
-97 CAVIVTCLFY
+97 CAN
-107 GAISGSAPATVAAV
+107 
-121 GSMTIPFLCELGY
+121 
-134 DKKFATAIVAVAG
+134 
-147 GLGVIIPPSIPFIMY
+147 
-162 GTTTGESVSD
+162 ESNS
-172 LFMAGIIPGVIIAAL
+172 
-187 LMIYSIVYCNKYGED
+187 GED

-255 ISKIQVQKGFDFSD
+255 ISKIQVQRGFDFSD
-269 LDLGGLGFVSH
+269 LDLEGLGFVSH

-316 DSDGKYIKFAVKQE
+316 DSNGKYIKFAVKQE

-375 NMSTESLEISKD
+375 SMSTESLEISKA

-415 RVNVSRGNL
+415 RVNISRGNL

-453 DVDVAEEMMNLS
+453 DVDVAKEIMNLS
-465 KLNLINQAAQA
+465 KINLITQANQAI
-476 MMSQAKSQPE
+476 MVQAKSQPE
-486 GVMQLLR
+486 AVIQLLK

>member
-1 MMTGVIFLI
+1 MRINTNLNAMKAIKNSNKNVSSSGNSMKKLI
-10 FFICLMIAIPISIS
+10 SGLSINKAADDAAGLAISE
-24 LGIVSILP
+24 
-32 GILDSSFTVSAKYI
+32 KM
-46 VRSMFG
+46 RSQIR
-52 GLDSFPLLAVPMFIF
+52 GLNQAEQNAQD
-67 SGILMA
+67 GILMLQTA
-73 RGGISK
+73 EGTIEEVGNIVQRMRELSVQCA
-79 RLFNVFSYF
+79 NESNS
-88 LGKFTAGIP
+88 GK
-97 CAVIVTCLFY
+97 
-107 GAISGSAPATVAAV
+107 
-121 GSMTIPFLCELGY
+121 
-134 DKKFATAIVAVAG
+134 
-147 GLGVIIPPSIPFIMY
+147 
-162 GTTTGESVSD
+162 
-172 LFMAGIIPGVIIAAL
+172 
-187 LMIYSIVYCNKYGED
+187 D

-250 AMNDQ
+250 TMNDQ
-255 ISKIQVQKGFDFSD
+255 ISKIQVQRGFDFSD

-301 MVNQKVQPGATITIN
+301 MVNQKVQPGAIITIN
-316 DSDGKYIKFAVKQE
+316 DSNGKYIKFAVKQE

-375 NMSTESLEISKD
+375 NMSTESLEISKA

-415 RVNVSRGNL
+415 RVNVSRGNI

-453 DVDVAEEMMNLS
+453 DVDVAKEIMNLS
-465 KLNLINQAAQA
+465 KINLITQANQAI
-476 MMSQAKSQPE
+476 MVQAKSQPE
-486 GVMQLLR
+486 VVIQLLK

>member
-1 MMTGVIFLI
+1 MRINTNLNAMKAIKNSNKNVSSSGNSMKKLI
-10 FFICLMIAIPISIS
+10 SGLSINKAADDAAGLAISE
-24 LGIVSILP
+24 
-32 GILDSSFTVSAKYI
+32 KM
-46 VRSMFG
+46 RSQIR
-52 GLDSFPLLAVPMFIF
+52 GLNQAEQNAQD
-67 SGILMA
+67 GILM
-73 RGGISK
+73 
-79 RLFNVFSYF
+79 LQ
-88 LGKFTAGIP
+88 TAEGTIEEVGNIVQRMRELSVQ
-97 CAVIVTCLFY
+97 CAN
-107 GAISGSAPATVAAV
+107 
-121 GSMTIPFLCELGY
+121 
-134 DKKFATAIVAVAG
+134 
-147 GLGVIIPPSIPFIMY
+147 
-162 GTTTGESVSD
+162 ESNS
-172 LFMAGIIPGVIIAAL
+172 
-187 LMIYSIVYCNKYGED
+187 GED
-202 REKIVIE
+202 REKIVVE

-250 AMNDQ
+250 TMNDQ
-255 ISKIQVQKGFDFSD
+255 ISKIQVQRGFDFSD

-316 DSDGKYIKFAVKQE
+316 DSNGKYIKFAVKQE

-346 KEKEIKGKEIKLQIG
+346 KEKEIMGKEIKLQIG

-375 NMSTESLEISKD
+375 NMSTESLEISKA

-453 DVDVAEEMMNLS
+453 DVDVAKEIINLS
-465 KLNLINQAAQA
+465 KINLITQANQAI
-476 MMSQAKSQPE
+476 MVQAKSQPE
-486 GVMQLLR
+486 AVIQLLK

>member
-1 MMTGVIFLI
+1 MRINTNLNAMKAIKNSNKNVSSSGNSMKKLI
-10 FFICLMIAIPISIS
+10 SGLSINKAADDAAGLAISE
-24 LGIVSILP
+24 
-32 GILDSSFTVSAKYI
+32 KM
-46 VRSMFG
+46 RSQIR
-52 GLDSFPLLAVPMFIF
+52 GLNQAEQNAQD
-67 SGILMA
+67 GILM
-73 RGGISK
+73 
-79 RLFNVFSYF
+79 LQ
-88 LGKFTAGIP
+88 TAEGTIEEVGNIVQRMRELSVQ
-97 CAVIVTCLFY
+97 CAN
-107 GAISGSAPATVAAV
+107 
-121 GSMTIPFLCELGY
+121 
-134 DKKFATAIVAVAG
+134 
-147 GLGVIIPPSIPFIMY
+147 
-162 GTTTGESVSD
+162 ESNS
-172 LFMAGIIPGVIIAAL
+172 
-187 LMIYSIVYCNKYGED
+187 GED

-250 AMNDQ
+250 TMNDQ
-255 ISKIQVQKGFDFSD
+255 ISKIQVQRGFDFSD

-280 KQGEISFEPGKNINY
+280 KQGQISFEPGKNINY

-361 ANTDSSQTLKVKID
+361 ANSDSSQTLKVKID
-375 NMSTESLEISKD
+375 SMSTESLEISKD

-415 RVNVSRGNL
+415 RVNVSRGNI

-453 DVDVAEEMMNLS
+453 DVDVAKEIMNLS
-465 KLNLINQAAQA
+465 KINLITQANQAI
-476 MMSQAKSQPE
+476 MVQAKSQPE
-486 GVMQLLR
+486 AVIQLLK

>member
-1 MMTGVIFLI
+1 MRINTNLNAMKAIKNSNKNVSSSGNSMKKLI
-10 FFICLMIAIPISIS
+10 SGLSINKAADDAAGLAISE
-24 LGIVSILP
+24 
-32 GILDSSFTVSAKYI
+32 KM
-46 VRSMFG
+46 RSQIR
-52 GLDSFPLLAVPMFIF
+52 GLNQAEQNAQD
-67 SGILMA
+67 GILM
-73 RGGISK
+73 
-79 RLFNVFSYF
+79 LQ
-88 LGKFTAGIP
+88 TAEGTIEEVGNIVQRMRELSVQ
-97 CAVIVTCLFY
+97 CAN
-107 GAISGSAPATVAAV
+107 
-121 GSMTIPFLCELGY
+121 
-134 DKKFATAIVAVAG
+134 
-147 GLGVIIPPSIPFIMY
+147 
-162 GTTTGESVSD
+162 ESNS
-172 LFMAGIIPGVIIAAL
+172 
-187 LMIYSIVYCNKYGED
+187 GED

-250 AMNDQ
+250 TMNDQ
-255 ISKIQVQKGFDFSD
+255 ISKIQVQRGFDFSD

-339 KMINVAL
+339 TMINVAL

-361 ANTDSSQTLKVKID
+361 ANSDSSQTLKVKID
-375 NMSTESLEISKD
+375 SMSTESLEISKA

-453 DVDVAEEMMNLS
+453 DVDVAKEIMNLS
-465 KLNLINQAAQA
+465 KINLITQANQAI
-476 MMSQAKSQPE
+476 MVQAKSQPE
-486 GVMQLLR
+486 AVIQLLK

>member
-1 MMTGVIFLI
+1 MRINTNLNAMKAIKNSNKNVSSSGNSMKKLI
-10 FFICLMIAIPISIS
+10 SGLSINKAADDAAGLAISE
-24 LGIVSILP
+24 
-32 GILDSSFTVSAKYI
+32 KM
-46 VRSMFG
+46 RSQIR
-52 GLDSFPLLAVPMFIF
+52 GLNQAEQNAQD
-67 SGILMA
+67 GILM
-73 RGGISK
+73 
-79 RLFNVFSYF
+79 LQ
-88 LGKFTAGIP
+88 TAEGTIEEVGNIVQRMRELSVQ
-97 CAVIVTCLFY
+97 CAN
-107 GAISGSAPATVAAV
+107 
-121 GSMTIPFLCELGY
+121 
-134 DKKFATAIVAVAG
+134 
-147 GLGVIIPPSIPFIMY
+147 
-162 GTTTGESVSD
+162 ESNS
-172 LFMAGIIPGVIIAAL
+172 
-187 LMIYSIVYCNKYGED
+187 GED

-255 ISKIQVQKGFDFSD
+255 ISKIQVQRGFDFSD

-316 DSDGKYIKFAVKQE
+316 DSNGKYIKFAVKQE

-361 ANTDSSQTLKVKID
+361 ANSDRSQTLKVKID
-375 NMSTESLEISKD
+375 SMSTESLEISKD

-415 RVNVSRGNL
+415 RVNVSRGNI

-453 DVDVAEEMMNLS
+453 DVDVAKEIMNLS
-465 KLNLINQAAQA
+465 KINLITQANQAI
-476 MMSQAKSQPE
+476 MVQAKSQPE
-486 GVMQLLR
+486 AVIQLLK

>member
-1 MMTGVIFLI
+1 MRINTNLNAMKAIKNSNKNVSSSGNSMKKLI
-10 FFICLMIAIPISIS
+10 SGLSINKAADDAAGLAISE
-24 LGIVSILP
+24 
-32 GILDSSFTVSAKYI
+32 KM
-46 VRSMFG
+46 RSQIR
-52 GLDSFPLLAVPMFIF
+52 GLNQAEQNAQD
-67 SGILMA
+67 GILM
-73 RGGISK
+73 
-79 RLFNVFSYF
+79 LQ
-88 LGKFTAGIP
+88 TAEGTVEEVGNIVQRMRELSVQ
-97 CAVIVTCLFY
+97 CAN
-107 GAISGSAPATVAAV
+107 
-121 GSMTIPFLCELGY
+121 
-134 DKKFATAIVAVAG
+134 
-147 GLGVIIPPSIPFIMY
+147 
-162 GTTTGESVSD
+162 ESNS
-172 LFMAGIIPGVIIAAL
+172 
-187 LMIYSIVYCNKYGED
+187 GED

-250 AMNDQ
+250 TMNDQ
-255 ISKIQVQKGFDFSD
+255 ISKIQVQRGFDFSD

-361 ANTDSSQTLKVKID
+361 ANSDSSQTLKVKID
-375 NMSTESLEISKD
+375 SMSTESLEISKA

-439 TMNENLTSIESRIR
+439 TMNENLTSIESKIR
-453 DVDVAEEMMNLS
+453 DVDVAKEIMNLS
-465 KLNLINQAAQA
+465 KINLITQANQAI
-476 MMSQAKSQPE
+476 MVQAKSQPE
-486 GVMQLLR
+486 AVIQLLK

>member
-1 MMTGVIFLI
+1 MRINTNLNAMKAIKNSNKNVSSSGNSMKKLI
-10 FFICLMIAIPISIS
+10 SGLSINKAADDAAGLAISE
-24 LGIVSILP
+24 
-32 GILDSSFTVSAKYI
+32 KM
-46 VRSMFG
+46 RSQIR
-52 GLDSFPLLAVPMFIF
+52 GLNQAEQNAQD
-67 SGILMA
+67 GILM
-73 RGGISK
+73 
-79 RLFNVFSYF
+79 LQ
-88 LGKFTAGIP
+88 TAEGTIEEVGNIVQRMRELSVQ
-97 CAVIVTCLFY
+97 CAN
-107 GAISGSAPATVAAV
+107 
-121 GSMTIPFLCELGY
+121 
-134 DKKFATAIVAVAG
+134 
-147 GLGVIIPPSIPFIMY
+147 
-162 GTTTGESVSD
+162 ESNS
-172 LFMAGIIPGVIIAAL
+172 
-187 LMIYSIVYCNKYGED
+187 GED

-250 AMNDQ
+250 TMNDQ
-255 ISKIQVQKGFDFSD
+255 ISKIQVQRGFDFSD

-361 ANTDSSQTLKVKID
+361 ANSDSSQTLKVKID
-375 NMSTESLEISKD
+375 SMSTESLEISKV

-415 RVNVSRGNL
+415 RVNVSRGNI

-453 DVDVAEEMMNLS
+453 DVDVAKEIINLS
-465 KLNLINQAAQA
+465 KINLITQANQAI
-476 MMSQAKSQPE
+476 MVQAKSQPE
-486 GVMQLLR
+486 AVIQLLK

>member
-1 MMTGVIFLI
+1 MRINTNLNAMKAIKNSNKNVSSSGNSMKKLI
-10 FFICLMIAIPISIS
+10 SGLSINKAADDAAGLAISE
-24 LGIVSILP
+24 
-32 GILDSSFTVSAKYI
+32 KM
-46 VRSMFG
+46 RSQIR
-52 GLDSFPLLAVPMFIF
+52 GLNQGEQNAQD
-67 SGILMA
+67 GILM
-73 RGGISK
+73 
-79 RLFNVFSYF
+79 LQ
-88 LGKFTAGIP
+88 TAEGTIEEVGNIVQRMRELSVQ
-97 CAVIVTCLFY
+97 CAN
-107 GAISGSAPATVAAV
+107 
-121 GSMTIPFLCELGY
+121 
-134 DKKFATAIVAVAG
+134 
-147 GLGVIIPPSIPFIMY
+147 
-162 GTTTGESVSD
+162 ESNS
-172 LFMAGIIPGVIIAAL
+172 
-187 LMIYSIVYCNKYGED
+187 GED

-250 AMNDQ
+250 TMNDQ
-255 ISKIQVQKGFDFSD
+255 ISKIQVQRGFDFSD

-316 DSDGKYIKFAVKQE
+316 DSNGKYIKFAVKQE

-361 ANTDSSQTLKVKID
+361 ANSDSSQTLKVKID
-375 NMSTESLEISKD
+375 SMSTESLEISKD

-415 RVNVSRGNL
+415 RVNISRGNL

-453 DVDVAEEMMNLS
+453 DVDVAKEIMNLS
-465 KLNLINQAAQA
+465 KINLITQANQAI
-476 MMSQAKSQPE
+476 MVQAKSQPE
-486 GVMQLLR
+486 AVIQLLK

>member
-1 MMTGVIFLI
+1 MRINTNLNAMKAIKNSNKNVSSSGNSMKKLI
-10 FFICLMIAIPISIS
+10 SGLSINKAADDAAGLAISE
-24 LGIVSILP
+24 
-32 GILDSSFTVSAKYI
+32 KM
-46 VRSMFG
+46 RSQIR
-52 GLDSFPLLAVPMFIF
+52 GLNQAEQNAQD
-67 SGILMA
+67 GILM
-73 RGGISK
+73 
-79 RLFNVFSYF
+79 LQ
-88 LGKFTAGIP
+88 TAEGTIEEVGNIVQRMRELSVQ
-97 CAVIVTCLFY
+97 CAN
-107 GAISGSAPATVAAV
+107 
-121 GSMTIPFLCELGY
+121 
-134 DKKFATAIVAVAG
+134 
-147 GLGVIIPPSIPFIMY
+147 
-162 GTTTGESVSD
+162 ESNS
-172 LFMAGIIPGVIIAAL
+172 
-187 LMIYSIVYCNKYGED
+187 GED

-250 AMNDQ
+250 TMNDQ
-255 ISKIQVQKGFDFSD
+255 ISKIQVQRGFDFSD

-316 DSDGKYIKFAVKQE
+316 DSNGKYIKFAVKQE

-346 KEKEIKGKEIKLQIG
+346 KEKEIRGKEIKLQIG
-361 ANTDSSQTLKVKID
+361 ANSDSSQTLKVKID
-375 NMSTESLEISKD
+375 NMSTESLEISKA

-453 DVDVAEEMMNLS
+453 DVDVVKEIMNLS
-465 KLNLINQAAQA
+465 KINLITQANQAI
-476 MMSQAKSQPE
+476 MVQAKSQPE
-486 GVMQLLR
+486 AVIQLLK

>member
-1 MMTGVIFLI
+1 MRINTNLNAMKAIKNSNKNVSSSGNSMKKLI
-10 FFICLMIAIPISIS
+10 SGLSINKAADDAAGLAISE
-24 LGIVSILP
+24 
-32 GILDSSFTVSAKYI
+32 KM
-46 VRSMFG
+46 RSQIR
-52 GLDSFPLLAVPMFIF
+52 GLNQAEQNAQD
-67 SGILMA
+67 GILM
-73 RGGISK
+73 
-79 RLFNVFSYF
+79 LQ
-88 LGKFTAGIP
+88 TAEGTIEEVGNIVQRMRELSVQ
-97 CAVIVTCLFY
+97 CAN
-107 GAISGSAPATVAAV
+107 
-121 GSMTIPFLCELGY
+121 
-134 DKKFATAIVAVAG
+134 
-147 GLGVIIPPSIPFIMY
+147 
-162 GTTTGESVSD
+162 ESNS
-172 LFMAGIIPGVIIAAL
+172 
-187 LMIYSIVYCNKYGED
+187 GED

-255 ISKIQVQKGFDFSD
+255 ISKIQVQRGFDFSD

-316 DSDGKYIKFAVKQE
+316 DSNGKYIKFAVKQE

-361 ANTDSSQTLKVKID
+361 ANSDSSQTLKVKID
-375 NMSTESLEISKD
+375 SMSTESLEISKD

-415 RVNVSRGNL
+415 RVNVSRGNI

-453 DVDVAEEMMNLS
+453 DVDVAKEIMNLS
-465 KLNLINQAAQA
+465 KINLIIQANQAI
-476 MMSQAKSQPE
+476 MVQAKSQPE
-486 GVMQLLR
+486 AVIQLLK

>member
-1 MMTGVIFLI
+1 MRINTNLNAMKAIKNSNKNVSSSGNSMKKLI
-10 FFICLMIAIPISIS
+10 SGLSINKAADDAAGLAISE
-24 LGIVSILP
+24 
-32 GILDSSFTVSAKYI
+32 KM
-46 VRSMFG
+46 RSQIR
-52 GLDSFPLLAVPMFIF
+52 GLNQAEQNAQD
-67 SGILMA
+67 GILM
-73 RGGISK
+73 
-79 RLFNVFSYF
+79 LQ
-88 LGKFTAGIP
+88 TAEGTVEEVGNIVQRMRELSVQ
-97 CAVIVTCLFY
+97 CAN
-107 GAISGSAPATVAAV
+107 
-121 GSMTIPFLCELGY
+121 
-134 DKKFATAIVAVAG
+134 
-147 GLGVIIPPSIPFIMY
+147 
-162 GTTTGESVSD
+162 ESNS
-172 LFMAGIIPGVIIAAL
+172 
-187 LMIYSIVYCNKYGED
+187 GED

-250 AMNDQ
+250 TMNDQ
-255 ISKIQVQKGFDFSD
+255 ISKIQVQRGFDFSD

-316 DSDGKYIKFAVKQE
+316 DSNGKYIKFAVKQE

-361 ANTDSSQTLKVKID
+361 ANSDSSQTLKVKID
-375 NMSTESLEISKD
+375 SMSTESLEISKD

-415 RVNVSRGNL
+415 RVNVSRGNI

-453 DVDVAEEMMNLS
+453 DVDVAKEIMNLS
-465 KLNLINQAAQA
+465 KINLITQANQAI
-476 MMSQAKSQPE
+476 MVQAKSQPE
-486 GVMQLLR
+486 AVIQLLK